1 MEASN
6 LDREIQAYERLSAT
20 IKTHG
25 WALVANLKLVSTF
38 PDFTTAARYA
48 REHFGSQEILIRH
61 TGERQVET
69 APFVHVHV
77 EE

>member
-20 IKTHG
+20 IKNHG
-25 WALVANLKLVSTF
+25 WAVVANLKLVSIF
-38 PDFTTAARYA
+38 SDFAVAARYT
-48 REHFGSQEILIRH
+48 REHYGSQEVLIRH

-69 APFVHVHV
+69 APFVQVHV